1 MPDFAVLIPS
11 RFEFHVCE
19 SAVSEAECFG
29 RSSDQ
34 FSGCA
39 SRCRVVERIEQL
51 PLSGSHREIC
61 SAVRLLD

>member
-11 RFEFHVCE
+11 RFEFHVCG
-19 SAVSEAECFG
+19 SAVVKQNALVA
-29 RSSDQ
+29 RPTSSVVVLV
-34 FSGCA
+34 
-39 SRCRVVERIEQL
+39 VVERIEQL